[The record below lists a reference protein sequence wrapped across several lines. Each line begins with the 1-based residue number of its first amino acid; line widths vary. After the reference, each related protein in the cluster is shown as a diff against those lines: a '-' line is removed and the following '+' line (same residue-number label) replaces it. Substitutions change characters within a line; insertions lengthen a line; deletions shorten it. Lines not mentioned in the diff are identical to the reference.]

1 MAQALSADD
10 EREYQELA
18 AFIGAYATRFWGFG
32 PEHPLNPANVSRESE
47 SMFGRA
53 KALAGL
59 RQAVNAIIEESQDLE
74 PGPLAAFDGELRDGG
89 RVSLSELRER
99 NSRLYRG
106 VRERGE
112 IRDEAEFHVVQA
124 IVEETGP
131 ILSAEERELLSAM
144 LRKFE
149 LLRDS

>member
-1 MAQALSADD
+1 MSQALSAED

-18 AFIGAYATRFWGFG
+18 AFIGTYATRFWGFG
-32 PEHPLNPANVSRESE
+32 PAHPLNPANVSRESE

-59 RQAVNAIIEESQDLE
+59 RQAVNAMIEESQDLE
-74 PGPLAAFDGELRDGG
+74 PAQLAEFDDELRAAGS
-89 RVSLSELRER
+89 VTLSELRER
-99 NSRLYRG
+99 NSRLYRA
-106 VRERGE
+106 VRERGA
-112 IRDEAEFHVVQA
+112 IRDDAEFHVVQA

>member
-1 MAQALSADD
+1 MLPTLSTQD
-10 EREYQELA
+10 EREYQELE

-59 RQAVNAIIEESQDLE
+59 RQAANAMIEESQDLE
-74 PGPLAAFDGELRDGG
+74 PAQVAEFDEELRDGG
-89 RVSLSELRER
+89 SVTLSELRER

-106 VRERGE
+106 VRERGA
-112 IRDEAEFHVVQA
+112 IRDEAEFYVVQA

-131 ILSAEERELLSAM
+131 ILSAEERELLGAM

>member
-1 MAQALSADD
+1 MLPALSTQD

-32 PEHPLNPANVSRESE
+32 PEHPLNPANVNRESE
-47 SMFGRA
+47 SLFGRA

-59 RQAVNAIIEESQDLE
+59 RQAVNAMIEESQDLE
-74 PGPLAAFDGELRDGG
+74 PGQLAEFDDELRAAGS
-89 RVSLSELRER
+89 VTLSELRER
-99 NSRLYRG
+99 NARLYRG
-106 VRERGE
+106 VRERGA
-112 IRDEAEFHVVQA
+112 IRDDAEFYVVQA

-131 ILSAEERELLSAM
+131 ILSAEERELLTAM